1 MSEISALESRITTAL
16 DRIRRGVEAQG
27 SGDTDLQVAVDH
39 ERAKNAELIAA
50 ASRLKDQLDA
60 QISALTERVDAQRA
74 QMAKLDTELQRLR
87 ASNAQMREMNTEL
100 RETVTQGLAPDLI
113 NQATAAEI
121 TALQAQRSAD
131 VAEVDAILAALQP
144 LMKENT
150 HAAD

>member
-1 MSEISALESRITTAL
+1 MSEISALENRITTAL

-27 SGDTDLQVAVDH
+27 SGDADLQAAVNH
-39 ERAKNAELIAA
+39 ERVKNAELITA

-60 QISALTERVDAQRA
+60 QISALTERVDAQRV
-74 QMAKLDTELQRLR
+74 QMATLDAELQRLR

-100 RETVTQGLAPDLI
+100 RETVTQGLAPELI

-131 VAEVDAILAALQP
+131 VAEVDAILTALQP